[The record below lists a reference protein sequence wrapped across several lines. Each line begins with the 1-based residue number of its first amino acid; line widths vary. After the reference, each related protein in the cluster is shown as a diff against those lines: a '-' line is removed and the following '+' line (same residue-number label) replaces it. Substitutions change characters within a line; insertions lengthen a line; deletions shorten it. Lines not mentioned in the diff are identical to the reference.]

1 MSRIQRAMSIPLAIA
16 AMLSMF
22 TVASA
27 RPQNS
32 DLALLSFGGKNGVAS
47 AAESLADQP
56 RAAVARRHDFAI
68 ARVGHSLAGPFDLQS
83 LIPVPT
89 DVLGLGPDD
98 PGRAGLALDALG
110 HGASA
115 APCYVGQPC
124 LPGRPGRAG
133 AGRGATRR

>member
-1 MSRIQRAMSIPLAIA
+1 MSKQSPIA
-16 AMLSMF
+16 L
-22 TVASA
+22 
-27 RPQNS
+27 
-32 DLALLSFGGKNGVAS
+32 
-47 AAESLADQP
+47 
-56 RAAVARRHDFAI
+56 FAI
-68 ARVGHSLAGPFDLQS
+68 VRGHSLACPFDLQS
-83 LIPVPT
+83 LVPVPT

-110 HGASA
+110 HGAGA